1 MKVNKFN
8 ISRIAL
14 GFAFFS
20 FVTSAFASDD
30 MRWFK
35 NEMMC
40 SNAQVSVRS
49 YCKDD
54 VDEPVNSFCTKQTL
68 TVKTIDKKIEINN
81 LLEKEPSLGNF
92 HVVGLIRCVSDS
104 SNRPYLYL
112 TLDNGGNCNS
122 CEVSAIMD
130 LTGKWKR
137 YGKRWFVDGKERKE
151 IARLENTWF
160 KQESFLLK
168 NKLEDRVTQ

>member
-1 MKVNKFN
+1 MNNFK
-8 ISRIAL
+8 IARIAL
-14 GFAFFS
+14 GFAFCS

-35 NEMMC
+35 NEITC
-40 SNAQVSVRS
+40 GSTQVIVRS

-68 TVKTIDKKIEINN
+68 TVETLNKKIEINN

-92 HVVGLIRCVSDS
+92 HVSGLIRCVADTA
-104 SNRPYLYL
+104 NRPYLYL
-112 TLDNGGNCNS
+112 TLDNGGNCNV

-130 LTGKWKR
+130 LNGKWKR

-151 IARLENTWF
+151 IAKHEKAWF
-160 KQESFLLK
+160 KHESFLLK
-168 NKLEDRVTQ
+168 NKNEDMVMP

>member
-1 MKVNKFN
+1 MKVTILN
-8 ISRIAL
+8 IARVIYGL
-14 GFAFFS
+14 AFFS
-20 FVTSAFASDD
+20 FATCALAEND

-40 SNAQVSVRS
+40 ADVQVTVKS

-68 TVKTIDKKIEINN
+68 TVEAINKKIEVKN
-81 LLEKEPSLGNF
+81 LLEKEPWLGNF
-92 HVVGLIRCVSDS
+92 HVTGLIRCVADT
-104 SNRPYLYL
+104 SNRHYLYL

-122 CEVSAIMD
+122 CEVSAVMD
-130 LTGKWKR
+130 LNGKWKR
-137 YGKRWFVDGKERKE
+137 YGKRWYVAGKERKE
-151 IARLENTWF
+151 ITQNAHAWF

-168 NKLEDRVTQ
+168 NKTEELVKP